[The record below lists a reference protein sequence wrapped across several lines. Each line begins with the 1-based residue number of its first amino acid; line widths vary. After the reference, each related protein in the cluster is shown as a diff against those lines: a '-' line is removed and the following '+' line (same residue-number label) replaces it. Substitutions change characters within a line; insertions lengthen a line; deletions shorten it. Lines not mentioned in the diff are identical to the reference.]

1 MMKYAFYSHGGSQ
14 NHGCEAIVRTLSSM
28 IKKEKTNS
36 YIKLYSFKKAEDDKV
51 NFRFIDEIEEFDYSV
66 APKKVSFSDKL
77 KIAVYSRQSQKK
89 SDDFY
94 YSISCRNPSLKKND
108 IYISVG
114 GDNYCYGDGHVA
126 KAMNT
131 TLRSMGKKTVLW
143 GCSIGSEDMTPDKIE
158 DLKGFD
164 LVVARESFS
173 YNALIENGIDK
184 NTVLYPDSAFL
195 LPVDEEIS
203 KTFEVKEHTVGIN
216 VSNFV
221 YPKGCDE
228 KHPAKKAVFSL
239 IRYILDKTDLNILL
253 IPHVTRDNKADCET
267 LAEIYEKF
275 KCERISLV
283 GGEYS
288 ATEYKSI
295 ISRCEAF
302 IGARTHATIAAYS
315 TCVPTLVIGYSIK
328 SKGIAKDLFGTYEG
342 YVVPV
347 EDLNDSDLFI
357 ETFKDF
363 YAKNGEIRKYLQKFM
378 PDYIGKAENSIKE
391 LFKI

>member
-1 MMKYAFYSHGGSQ
+1 MRYAFYSHGGSQ

-28 IKKEKTNS
+28 IKKEKPDS
-36 YIKLYSFKKAEDDKV
+36 FLKLYTFKKAEDEKAGFPFV
-51 NFRFIDEIEEFDYSV
+51 DEMEEFDYSV
-66 APKKVSFSDKL
+66 KPKNVTFSDKI
-77 KIAVYSRQSQKK
+77 KIALYSKQSQKK
-89 SDDFY
+89 ADDFY
-94 YSISCRNPSLKKND
+94 YTIACRNPSLKKND
-108 IYISVG
+108 VYISVG

-143 GCSIGSEDMTPDKIE
+143 GCSIGPEDMTPDKIE

-164 LVVARESFS
+164 LIVARETYS

-195 LPVDEEIS
+195 LPVDEKINES
-203 KTFEVKEHTVGIN
+203 FEVKEHTVGLNI
-216 VSNFV
+216 SNFV
-221 YPKGCDE
+221 YPKDCDE
-228 KHPAKKAVFSL
+228 NHPAKKAVFSL
-239 IRYILDKTDLNILL
+239 IRYILDETDLNILL

-267 LAEIYEKF
+267 LGEIYQKF
-275 KCERISLV
+275 KCDRVGLV

-328 SKGIAKDLFGTYEG
+328 SKGIAKDIFGTYEG
-342 YVVPV
+342 YVFPV
-347 EDLNDSDLFI
+347 EELSDSNRFI
-357 ETFKDF
+357 EIFKNF
-363 YAKNGEIRKYLQKFM
+363 YAQNGEMRKYLQSFM
-378 PDYIGKAENSIKE
+378 PDYISKAENSIKE
-391 LFKI
+391 LFKL

>member
-1 MMKYAFYSHGGSQ
+1 MRYAFYSHGGSQ

-28 IKKEKTNS
+28 IKKEKPDS
-36 YIKLYSFKKAEDDKV
+36 FLKLYTFKKAEDEKAGFPFV
-51 NFRFIDEIEEFDYSV
+51 DEMEEFDYSV
-66 APKKVSFSDKL
+66 KPKNVNFSDKI
-77 KIAVYSRQSQKK
+77 KIALYSKQSQKK
-89 SDDFY
+89 ADDFY
-94 YSISCRNPSLKKND
+94 YTIACRNPSLKKND
-108 IYISVG
+108 VYISVG

-143 GCSIGSEDMTPDKIE
+143 GCSIGPEDMTPDKIE

-164 LVVARESFS
+164 LIVSRETYS

-195 LPVDEEIS
+195 LPVDEKMNES
-203 KTFEVKEHTVGIN
+203 FEVKEHTVGLNI
-216 VSNFV
+216 SNFV
-221 YPKGCDE
+221 YPKDCDE
-228 KHPAKKAVFSL
+228 NHPAKKAVFSL
-239 IRYILDKTDLNILL
+239 IRYILDETDLNILL

-267 LAEIYEKF
+267 LGEIYQKF
-275 KCERISLV
+275 KCDRVGLV

-328 SKGIAKDLFGTYEG
+328 SKGIAKDIFGTYEG
-342 YVVPV
+342 YVFPV
-347 EDLNDSDLFI
+347 EELSDSNRFI
-357 ETFKDF
+357 EIFKNF
-363 YAKNGEIRKYLQKFM
+363 YAQNGEMRKYLQSFM
-378 PDYIGKAENSIKE
+378 PDYISKAENSIKE
-391 LFKI
+391 LFKL

>member
-1 MMKYAFYSHGGSQ
+1 MKYAFYSHGGSQ

-28 IKKEKTNS
+28 IKKEKPES
-36 YIKLYSFKKAEDDKV
+36 FIKLYSFKKDEDEKAGLP
-51 NFRFIDEIEEFDYSV
+51 FIDEIEEFDYSV
-66 APKKVSFSDKL
+66 APKNISFADKL
-77 KIAVYSRQSQKK
+77 RIAFYSRQSQKK

-94 YSISCRNPSLKKND
+94 YKIACRNPSLKKND

-114 GDNYCYGDGHVA
+114 GDNYCYGDGHIA
-126 KAMNT
+126 KAMNS

-143 GCSIGSEDMTPDKIE
+143 GCSIGKEDMTPDKIE
-158 DLKGFD
+158 DIKGFD

-173 YNALIENGIDK
+173 YNTLIENGVDK

-195 LPVDEEIS
+195 LTADEKMN
-203 KTFEVKEHTVGIN
+203 KTFEVKEHTIGIN
-216 VSNFV
+216 ISNFV
-221 YPKGCDE
+221 YPKNCDE
-228 KHPAKKAVFSL
+228 NHPAKKAVFSL
-239 IRYILDKTDLNILL
+239 IKYILDETDLNILL
-253 IPHVTRDNKADCET
+253 IPHVTGDDKKDCGI
-267 LAEIYEKF
+267 LAGIYEKF
-275 KCERISLV
+275 KCERIGLV

-328 SKGIAKDLFGTYEG
+328 SKGIAKDIFGTYEG
-342 YVVPV
+342 YVIPV
-347 EDLNDSDLFI
+347 EELNDSDRFI
-357 ETFKDF
+357 ENFKNF
-363 YAKNGEIRKYLQKFM
+363 YVKNGEIRKYLQSFM
-378 PDYIGKAENSIKE
+378 PEYIVKAENSIKE

>member
-1 MMKYAFYSHGGSQ
+1 MKYAFYSHGGSQ

-28 IKKEKTNS
+28 IKKEKPEAF
-36 YIKLYSFKKAEDDKV
+36 IKLYSFKKAEDEKAG
-51 NFRFIDEIEEFDYSV
+51 FPLIDEIEEFDYSV
-66 APKKVSFSDKL
+66 APKSTSFSDKI
-77 KIAVYSRQSQKK
+77 KIALYSKQSQKK
-89 SDDFY
+89 ADDFY
-94 YSISCRNPSLKKND
+94 YTIACRNPSLKKND
-108 IYISVG
+108 VYISVG

-143 GCSIGSEDMTPDKIE
+143 GCSIGNEDMTPDKIE

-164 LVVARESFS
+164 LIVARETFS
-173 YNALIENGIDK
+173 YDALIKNGIDK

-195 LPVDEEIS
+195 LPVDEKMNE
-203 KTFEVKEHTVGIN
+203 TFKVREHTVGIN
-216 VSNFV
+216 ISNFV
-221 YPKGCDE
+221 YPKDCDE
-228 KHPAKKAVFSL
+228 NHPAKKAVFSL
-239 IRYILDKTDLNILL
+239 IRYILEETDLNILL
-253 IPHVTRDNKADCET
+253 IPHVTRNNAADCET
-267 LAEIYEKF
+267 LSEIYEKF
-275 KCERISLV
+275 RCERVGLV
-283 GGEYS
+283 SGDYS

-328 SKGIAKDLFGTYEG
+328 SKGIAKDIFGTYDG
-342 YVVPV
+342 YVFPV
-347 EDLNDSDLFI
+347 EELKDGDRFI
-357 ETFKDF
+357 EIFKEF
-363 YAKNGEIRKYLQKFM
+363 YSKNSEMRKYLQNFM

>member
-1 MMKYAFYSHGGSQ
+1 MRYAFYSHGGSQ

-28 IKKEKTNS
+28 IKKEKPDS
-36 YIKLYSFKKAEDDKV
+36 FLKLYTFKKAEDEKAGFPFV
-51 NFRFIDEIEEFDYSV
+51 DEMEEFDYSV
-66 APKKVSFSDKL
+66 KPKNVNFSDKI
-77 KIAVYSRQSQKK
+77 KIALYSKQSQKK
-89 SDDFY
+89 ADDFY
-94 YSISCRNPSLKKND
+94 YTIACRNPSLKKND
-108 IYISVG
+108 VYISVG

-143 GCSIGSEDMTPDKIE
+143 GCSIGPEDMTPDKIE

-164 LVVARESFS
+164 LIVARETYS

-195 LPVDEEIS
+195 LPVDEKMNES
-203 KTFEVKEHTVGIN
+203 FEVKEHTVGLNI
-216 VSNFV
+216 SNFV
-221 YPKGCDE
+221 YPKDCDE
-228 KHPAKKAVFSL
+228 NHPAKKAVFSL
-239 IRYILDKTDLNILL
+239 IRYILDETDLNILL

-267 LAEIYEKF
+267 LGEIYQKF
-275 KCERISLV
+275 KCDRVGLV

-328 SKGIAKDLFGTYEG
+328 SKGIAKDIFGTYEG
-342 YVVPV
+342 YVFPV
-347 EDLNDSDLFI
+347 EELSDSNRFI
-357 ETFKDF
+357 EIFKNF
-363 YAKNGEIRKYLQKFM
+363 YAQNGEMRKYLQSFM
-378 PDYIGKAENSIKE
+378 PDYISKAENSIKE
-391 LFKI
+391 LFKL

>member
-1 MMKYAFYSHGGSQ
+1 MRYAFYSHGGSQ

-28 IKKEKTNS
+28 IKKENPDS
-36 YIKLYSFKKAEDDKV
+36 FLKLYTFKKAEDEKAGFPFV
-51 NFRFIDEIEEFDYSV
+51 DEMEEFDYSV
-66 APKKVSFSDKL
+66 KPKNVTFSDKI
-77 KIAVYSRQSQKK
+77 KIALYSKQSQKK
-89 SDDFY
+89 ADDFY
-94 YSISCRNPSLKKND
+94 YTIACRNPSLKKND
-108 IYISVG
+108 VYISVG

-143 GCSIGSEDMTPDKIE
+143 GCSIGPEDMTPDKIE

-164 LVVARESFS
+164 LIVARETYS

-195 LPVDEEIS
+195 LPVDEKINES
-203 KTFEVKEHTVGIN
+203 FEVKEHTVGLNI
-216 VSNFV
+216 SNFV

-228 KHPAKKAVFSL
+228 NHPAKKAVFSL
-239 IRYILDKTDLNILL
+239 IRYILDETDLNILL

-267 LAEIYEKF
+267 LGEIYQKF
-275 KCERISLV
+275 KCDRVGLV

-328 SKGIAKDLFGTYEG
+328 SKGIAKDIFGTYEG
-342 YVVPV
+342 YVFPV
-347 EDLNDSDLFI
+347 EELSDSNRFI
-357 ETFKDF
+357 EIFKNF
-363 YAKNGEIRKYLQKFM
+363 YAQNGEMRKYLQSFM
-378 PDYIGKAENSIKE
+378 PDYISKAENSIKE
-391 LFKI
+391 LFKL